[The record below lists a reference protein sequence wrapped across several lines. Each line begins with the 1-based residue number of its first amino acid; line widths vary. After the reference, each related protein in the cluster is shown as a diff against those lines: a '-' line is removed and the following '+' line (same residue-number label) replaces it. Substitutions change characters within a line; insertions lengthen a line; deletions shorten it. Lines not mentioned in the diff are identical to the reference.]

1 MSLPPL
7 TSAASATATWSG
19 DTAMPWPKA
28 TVIAVR
34 SDHFFGMIG
43 SPISGNSVFGPLK
56 KPKRLR

>member
-7 TSAASATATWSG
+7 ISAASATAVCSG

-28 TVIAVR
+28 TVIVVS
-34 SDHFFGMIG
+34 SDHFFGTIG
-43 SPISGNSVFGPLK
+43 APTSGSSVFGRSK